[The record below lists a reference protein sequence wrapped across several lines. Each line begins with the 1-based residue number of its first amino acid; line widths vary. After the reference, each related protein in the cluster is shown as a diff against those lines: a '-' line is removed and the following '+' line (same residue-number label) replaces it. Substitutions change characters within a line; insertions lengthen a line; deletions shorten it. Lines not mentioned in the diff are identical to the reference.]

1 MSEAD
6 ERILVIDDHEATRE
20 TLIEALTD
28 WGHDVL
34 SAESRAAAEA
44 VLRAEGVDLVLSDL
58 MLPDGTGMDLL
69 EVAREAQPGVPFVLV
84 TGHGS
89 IENAIEATRQGAYEY
104 ITKPLDLNKLRVVV
118 KNALHL
124 RSLEKQVGRR
134 DALGAI
140 IGQSPA
146 IVKLKALVQQ
156 VAVTDATVLI
166 QGESGTGK
174 ELVARA
180 FQALS
185 DRADKPFVIVNL
197 AALPRDL
204 LESELFGHEK
214 GAFTGAIRQR
224 QGRFEL
230 AHGGTLFLDEIG
242 EMPLET
248 QVKLL
253 RVLQEGEFERVGGM
267 EPIRTDFR
275 LIAATNADLKA
286 LIAKNRFREDLYFRI
301 NVVSV
306 RIPPLRERREDIPF
320 LAEHFLAVFNA
331 RYGSERR
338 LAREAT
344 EILGRYHWPGNVREL
359 ENAIERAVVTC
370 VGDRIEPGDLPEE
383 VRGAAEPVGGGES
396 FPPGLPLDEVDR
408 RYALAELDR
417 IGGNK
422 TQLAK
427 SLGIGLKTLYR
438 KLEAWGVKNGG

>member
-1 MSEAD
+1 LAVK
-6 ERILVIDDHEATRE
+6 RAKKAID
-20 TLIEALTD
+20 
-28 WGHDVL
+28 
-34 SAESRAAAEA
+34 
-44 VLRAEGVDLVLSDL
+44 
-58 MLPDGTGMDLL
+58 
-69 EVAREAQPGVPFVLV
+69 
-84 TGHGS
+84 
-89 IENAIEATRQGAYEY
+89 
-104 ITKPLDLNKLRVVV
+104 
-118 KNALHL
+118 
-124 RSLEKQVGRR
+124 
-134 DALGAI
+134 
-140 IGQSPA
+140 
-146 IVKLKALVQQ
+146 Q
-156 VAVTDATVLI
+156 VAATDATVLI

-180 FQALS
+180 FQSLS
-185 DRADKPFVIVNL
+185 DRAEKPFVIVNL

-230 AHGGTLFLDEIG
+230 AHAGTLFLDEIG

-306 RIPPLRERREDIPF
+306 RIPPLRERREDIPL